1 MLWHDRR
8 KRNFGR
14 RLTTMD
20 LLAHL
25 PALQVVVPML
35 SAPLIVM
42 LQPRGLAWAGAT
54 AVAMVSFAIAV
65 ALTLAVLDGQTIEYA
80 MGGWPAPFGITLS
93 VDAFSA
99 LMLLVVTGASAA
111 ALLAAKPSIDQ
122 QIESARQPL
131 FYSAWLLAMSGLV
144 GIVVAADAF
153 NIFVFMEISSL
164 ASYILIAGGPN
175 RRALPAVFKYLIMG
189 TIGATFYLIGVGLI
203 YMMTGTLNLADME
216 ARIGDVT
223 DINPILVAAG
233 FITIGLAL
241 KAAVFPLHVWVPNA
255 YTHAPHMVTVFLA
268 ACATKVALYVLI
280 RFDYMVLQAK
290 LVDHAV
296 QFALFAMPLAILGI
310 LVASAVAMFEGHL
323 KRLLA
328 SSSIAQIGYIL
339 LGASFVSVAGLSS
352 SAMHLFNH
360 ALAKGGLFLAVACLA
375 YQYRDLRLSQLG
387 GASTRMPWTCAAF
400 VVCGLSLIGVP
411 GTAGFI
417 SKWLLINA
425 ALQSGPWGWAL
436 VAIILIS
443 SLMAVVYI
451 WRIVEALY
459 FQAPVEGEAP
469 ISEAPMQLLVVTG
482 VVAMMNIYFG
492 LFPQIPLELA
502 NSAAAILLEGAQ

>member
-1 MLWHDRR
+1 
-8 KRNFGR
+8 
-14 RLTTMD
+14 MD
-20 LLAHL
+20 FIAHL

-35 SAPLIVM
+35 SAPLIVL

-54 AVAMVSFAIAV
+54 AVALVSFAIAL
-65 ALTLAVLDGQTIEYA
+65 ALTAAVLDGQTQEYA
-80 MGGWPAPFGITLS
+80 MGGWPAPYGIALS

-99 LMLLVVTGASAA
+99 LMLLVVTGAGAA
-111 ALLAAKPSIDQ
+111 ALLASRPSIDQ
-122 QIESARQPL
+122 QIETQRQPL
-131 FYSAWLLAMSGLV
+131 FYSAWLLALSGLV
-144 GIVVAADAF
+144 GIVVSADAF

-164 ASYILIAGGPN
+164 ASYILIAGGPD

-216 ARIGDVT
+216 ARIGEVSDL
-223 DINPILVAAG
+223 NPILVAAG

-255 YTHAPHMVTVFLA
+255 YTQAPHMVTVFLA

-280 RFDYMVLQAK
+280 RFDYMVFQTQLE
-290 LVDHAV
+290 DHQI

-310 LVASAVAMFEGHL
+310 LVASAVAMYEGHL

-328 SSSIAQIGYIL
+328 SSSVAQIGYIL
-339 LGASFVSVAGLSS
+339 LGASFVTIAGLSA
-352 SAMHLFNH
+352 SAMHIFNH

-375 YQYRDLRLSQLG
+375 YQYRDLRLDQLG
-387 GASTRMPWTCAAF
+387 GAASKMPLTCAAL

-425 ALQSGPWGWAL
+425 AIESGPWGWGL
-436 VAIILIS
+436 VAVILVS

-451 WRIVEALY
+451 WRIVEAIY
-459 FQAPVEGEAP
+459 FGVPAEGDSPAREAP
-469 ISEAPMQLLVVTG
+469 LQLLLVTWL
-482 VVAMMNIYFG
+482 VAIANIYFG
-492 LFPQIPLELA
+492 LFPQVPLELA
-502 NSAAAILLEGAQ
+502 NGAANLLLEGAL